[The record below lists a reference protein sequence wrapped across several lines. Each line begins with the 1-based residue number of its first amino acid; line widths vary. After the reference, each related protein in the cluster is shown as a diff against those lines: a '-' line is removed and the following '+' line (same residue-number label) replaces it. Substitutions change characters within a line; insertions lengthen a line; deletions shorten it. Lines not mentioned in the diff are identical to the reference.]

1 MRLSAFPLAGVLFLG
16 SLATA
21 TTDPL
26 NYRNIAGY
34 VASNTSTAT
43 TALGLLRSRPELSI
57 LTEKIEE
64 LGGFA
69 QAFDT
74 DPNWKF
80 TFFAPNN
87 DAFESYTGA
96 YFDTFE
102 TAPYVRQ
109 ESIKSEVAL
118 LIQHRKGKWWLGNTI
133 LHHYV
138 PNSALTSTGFN
149 ATLQRFQVK
158 GAHQIS
164 YIMWPICIQ
173 LTPIVDGYLSLCRVS
188 SAKWNG
194 RSQQGCQSGG
204 IRHPGYKRETHPRSR
219 QSDFDYNGTSF

>member
-1 MRLSAFPLAGVLFLG
+1 MRLSAFPLAGILSLG
-16 SLATA
+16 SLVTA

-43 TALGLLRSRPELSI
+43 TTLALIKSRPELST
-57 LTEKIEE
+57 LAEKIEE

-87 DAFESYTGA
+87 DAFETYTGA

-102 TAPYVRQ
+102 TAPFVTQ
-109 ESIKSEVAL
+109 KSAETKIAW

-138 PNSALTSTGFN
+138 PNSALTSTSFN

-158 GAHQIS
+158 KAPQIS
-164 YIMWPICIQ
+164 YTCVQ
-173 LTPIVDGYLSLCRVS
+173 YTFS
-188 SAKWNG
+188 
-194 RSQQGCQSGG
+194 
-204 IRHPGYKRETHPRSR
+204 
-219 QSDFDYNGTSF
+219 

>member
-1 MRLSAFPLAGVLFLG
+1 MRLSAFPLAGLLFLG

-43 TALGLLRSRPELSI
+43 TALGLIKSRSELST
-57 LTEKIEE
+57 LAEKIQE

-74 DPNWKF
+74 NPNWKF

-87 DAFESYTGA
+87 DAFESYTGV

-102 TAPYVRQ
+102 TAPLASTVQ
-109 ESIKSEVAL
+109 ELSMCRFVTADQFFSFHIRDIDPYGDDVGAKTMEHGPYEPQPREDISKITEYKLQVVLIAFTLAKFANLTMVCFELHDILPITSKSELRA
-118 LIQHRKGKWWLGNTI
+118 
-133 LHHYV
+133 V
-138 PNSALTSTGFN
+138 PRNNL
-149 ATLQRFQVK
+149 
-158 GAHQIS
+158 
-164 YIMWPICIQ
+164 
-173 LTPIVDGYLSLCRVS
+173 
-188 SAKWNG
+188 
-194 RSQQGCQSGG
+194 
-204 IRHPGYKRETHPRSR
+204 
-219 QSDFDYNGTSF
+219 